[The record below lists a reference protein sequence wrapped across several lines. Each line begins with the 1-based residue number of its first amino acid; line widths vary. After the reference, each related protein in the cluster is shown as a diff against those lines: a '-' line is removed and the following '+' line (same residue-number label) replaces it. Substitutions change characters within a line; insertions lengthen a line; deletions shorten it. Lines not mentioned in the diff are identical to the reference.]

1 MSGSLILFFI
11 LALGSILT
19 ALLMVTRRNPVISVI
34 YLIAN
39 FFFLAVLYLTL
50 EAQFIAIIQILVYA
64 GAIMVLFLFVIM
76 LLNLGD
82 ERSLSASNPKL
93 SRRVMV
99 VVGLCLAML
108 VQLAL
113 PFYLQGTQSVERM
126 NSRAA
131 EIGTV
136 ESMGQVMFTDF
147 VFPFEVVSILLL
159 AAIVGAVVLA
169 KRKFQ

>member
-1 MSGSLILFFI
+1 MTGDLILFLS
-11 LALGSILT
+11 LAFGSILT
-19 ALLMVTRRNPVISVI
+19 ALLMITRRNPVLCVI

-39 FFFLAVLYLTL
+39 FFFLAVIYLTL
-50 EAQFIAIIQILVYA
+50 QAQFIAIIQILVYA

-82 ERSLSASNPKL
+82 ERSLEMITAKL
-93 SRRVMV
+93 NRRIII
-99 VVGLCLAML
+99 VVGVCFAML
-108 VQLAL
+108 VQLVL
-113 PFYLQGTQSVERM
+113 PFYLQGTQSIGEAS
-126 NSRAA
+126 SRAA

-136 ESMGQVMFTDF
+136 ELMGQALFTDF
-147 VFPFEVVSILLL
+147 VFPFEIVSILLL